1 MIRKIAIIL
10 TLVLSLYAS
19 HCDTKLFSYSN
30 SFDKAARLKI
40 SSFLDLLVTQKC
52 GINIVYKDDIVRKI
66 LQEKMPYVKIRN
78 YTLRQILDLVL
89 TQKGIFYT
97 LKNNILELSYFK
109 TKSFKIN
116 FISSSRS
123 GESNL
128 DATESKIKN
137 TYSFDFWSKVE
148 SQLTDLINNNLI
160 LDPNYGIIKKSMQLS
175 SQMRSVSK
183 KGSNQTLISTTIANA
198 ENKVNGYRGE
208 SFIQPSTGSIQS
220 FKPIID
226 RNTGV
231 IVVTGTMKQLNAVS
245 NFINNLMHNLTKQV
259 LIDVHIYS
267 VELSDSHKTGI
278 DWSKLNISLNKTN
291 VPLRGRYLGGSES
304 VFNSAVFNISG
315 LLSFLSQ
322 NGNVNSISNPKIMT
336 LNNQKAI
343 ISVGDTIYY
352 KYASK
357 VQSDQNGNPSTQ
369 YTIDSKFVGVVLD
382 ITPQISD
389 NGDIILSI
397 EPRLSKFRDVTQ
409 ISNTNRGMPP
419 DTVDN
424 TMLSVVKL
432 KNNETLV
439 LGGLITDDKSLK
451 VNGVPVLKE
460 IPLIK
465 YLFSSRE
472 SVTTKKELV
481 FVITPHIIDNKHK
494 KTLRDLGFGKF

>member
-1 MIRKIAIIL
+1 MIKK
-10 TLVLSLYAS
+10 VLFMITFIVGLYAAN
-19 HCDTKLFSYSN
+19 CDTKLFSYSN
-30 SFDKAARLKI
+30 AIDKTNHIKI
-40 SSFLDLLVTQKC
+40 SSFLNLLVTQKC
-52 GINIVYKDDIVRKI
+52 GINIVYKDDIARQI
-66 LQEKMPYVKIRN
+66 LNEKMPYVRIKN
-78 YTLRQILDLVL
+78 YTLKQILDLIL

-97 LKNNILELSYFK
+97 LKKDILELSYFK
-109 TKSFKIN
+109 TQSFKIN

-128 DATESKIKN
+128 DATASKVKN
-137 TYSFDFWSKVE
+137 TYNFDFWSKIE
-148 SQLTDLINNNLI
+148 AQLTNLADSNFL
-160 LDPNYGIIKKSMQLS
+160 LDPNYRLINKAGI
-175 SQMRSVSK
+175 V
-183 KGSNQTLISTTIANA
+183 A
-198 ENKVNGYRGE
+198 
-208 SFIQPSTGSIQS
+208 

-231 IVVTGTMKQLNAVS
+231 VIVTGTMKQLNAIKQ
-245 NFINNLMHNLTKQV
+245 FIDNLMHNLTKEV

-267 VELSDSHKTGI
+267 VELSSSHKTGI
-278 DWSKLNISLNKTN
+278 DWSQLSVSLDRTN
-291 VPLRGRYLGGSES
+291 VPLRAKYLGGAEA

-315 LLSFLSQ
+315 LLNFLSQ

-357 VQSDQNGNPSTQ
+357 VVTDQNGNPNSE
-369 YTIDSKFVGVVLD
+369 YTVESKFVGVVLD

-409 ISNTNRGMPP
+409 ISNVNRGMPP

-432 KNNETLV
+432 KNNETLI

-472 SVTTKKELV
+472 RITTKKELV
-481 FVITPHIIDNKHK
+481 FVITPHIIDNKTK

>member
-1 MIRKIAIIL
+1 MIRKVVIL
-10 TLVLSLYAS
+10 FTLILGLYAS
-19 HCDTKLFSYSN
+19 NCDTKLFSYAN
-30 SFDKAARLKI
+30 SIDKANHLKI
-40 SSFLDLLVTQKC
+40 SSFLNLLATQKC
-52 GINIVYKDDIVRKI
+52 GINIIYKDDISKKI
-66 LQEKMPYVKIRN
+66 LREKMPYVKIKN
-78 YTLRQILDLVL
+78 YTLKQILDLIL

-97 LKNNILELSYFK
+97 LKNNVLELSYFK
-109 TKSFKIN
+109 TKSYKIN

-128 DATESKIKN
+128 DATESKVKN
-137 TYSFDFWSKVE
+137 TYNFNFWSKIE
-148 SQLTDLINNNLI
+148 EQLTNLVKSNFL
-160 LDPNYGIIKKSMQLS
+160 LDPNY
-175 SQMRSVSK
+175 
-183 KGSNQTLISTTIANA
+183 TLINNSGI
-198 ENKVNGYRGE
+198 E
-208 SFIQPSTGSIQS
+208 P

-231 IVVTGTMKQLNAVS
+231 VIVTGTMKQLKAVN

-267 VELSDSHKTGI
+267 VELSKSHKTGI
-278 DWSKLNISLNKTN
+278 DWSQLNIFLNKTN
-291 VPLRGRYLGGSES
+291 VPLRARYLGGAES
-304 VFNSAVFNISG
+304 VFNSATFNISG
-315 LLSFLSQ
+315 LLNFLSQ

-357 VQSDQNGNPSTQ
+357 VVTDQNGNPNTE
-369 YTIDSKFVGVVLD
+369 YTVESKFVGVVLD

-424 TMLSVVKL
+424 TMLSIVKL

-451 VNGVPVLKE
+451 VNGVPILKE

-472 SVTTKKELV
+472 TITTKKELV
-481 FVITPHIIDNKHK
+481 FVITPHIIDNIHK
-494 KTLRDLGFGKF
+494 KTLRDLGFGKFQ